1 MASSHFS
8 YRRLLNGIRKIE
20 DYFEVNFLTLPG
32 ERFKLVKFT
41 KIISSNYPLL
51 MIMAGCHGEEPAPS
65 LAIFKNYKLFSEAA
79 KKMGVNLVFYP
90 LVNPWGFDRNKRLN
104 RKGLNCNNNWIH
116 KESKIVA
123 SEVKVIA
130 KDMENCTPL
139 IFASIHEDDETKKEF
154 YIFSFGDRKYEN
166 PLIRVGK
173 KHFPILKDGKYGDIE
188 AGNGV
193 VYSHHDGSA
202 EDFMFHRGCKFSC
215 CTETP
220 SPQPLSKRIKCNSDL
235 ILKLIELSKKK

>member
-1 MASSHFS
+1 MTSSHFS
-8 YRRLLNGIRKIE
+8 YPRLLNGIRKIE
-20 DYFEVNFLTLPG
+20 DCFEVKFLTVPG
-32 ERFKLVKFT
+32 EKFKLVKFA
-41 KIISSNYPLL
+41 KIISSNFPFL

-130 KDMENCTPL
+130 KDMKNYPP
-139 IFASIHEDDETKKEF
+139 
-154 YIFSFGDRKYEN
+154 R
-166 PLIRVGK
+166 
-173 KHFPILKDGKYGDIE
+173 
-188 AGNGV
+188 
-193 VYSHHDGSA
+193 
-202 EDFMFHRGCKFSC
+202 
-215 CTETP
+215 
-220 SPQPLSKRIKCNSDL
+220 
-235 ILKLIELSKKK
+235 